1 MKRRTILLAVV
12 LAALMGLSVP
22 ASAAL
27 SAGQKLAAEALVK
40 QFSHR
45 DFAVREQ
52 AVNRLVAL
60 GVDVVPVVKKALAET
75 TDNEVKLRCEMVL
88 KAIAKKHGL
97 DVGLGV
103 KRPAKDWGL
112 DASKVTLKA
121 QGADL
126 DAVIETLAEQSGN
139 TLVRLPEAWA
149 GKPLVLQVTDM
160 PYWQAL
166 DQLCAQAKLIYTADY
181 QNGGLKLTAVEDA
194 IQDIS
199 AYAGPAVLKLTSATQ
214 TRSYRGTTAGVRGM
228 QDSLNYRFGFFWED
242 RLQPIRSEVS
252 FTSAKAPD
260 GTELKLNQT
269 PVRAFTGV
277 WGGGARGR
285 QRTAAGQAYTTIT
298 EVPEN
303 LEKVAELHG
312 VVKFTLGDGEKSLKI
327 ENALAEGE
335 KSGTL
340 DDTTLTVTNVNRRNT
355 WTQLSVKMTV
365 DGKEAAIQRYPYG
378 SPYGFFLIDPNG
390 EKHRGTSFGGFRR
403 VINAQQPGG
412 NPGNRQRRGR
422 GRGDG
427 AAPKAPAV
435 KVKKEAAAPAAVAD
449 FQVVVLADAGGVVM
463 AREGG
468 ANVDIV
474 VAQAG
479 GQRPG
484 GRRRQGNAAAGVM
497 RAGGGTSVSF
507 TRLPE
512 IEGAWALVFVM
523 PAQSTEKEFPFTFK
537 DVPLP

>member
-1 MKRRTILLAVV
+1 MKRRTILLAVL
-12 LAALMGLSVP
+12 LALLMGLSVP

-27 SAGQKLAAEALVK
+27 SAGQKLAAEALIK

-52 AVNRLVAL
+52 AVTRLVAL

-88 KAIAKKHGL
+88 KAIAKKHGI
-97 DVGLGV
+97 DVGLGT
-103 KRPAKDWGL
+103 KRPARDWGL

-149 GKPLVLQVTDM
+149 GQPLILQVTDM

-199 AYAGPAVLKLTSATQ
+199 AYAGPTVLKLTSATRM
-214 TRSYRGTTAGVRGM
+214 RSFRGAAAPMRGM
-228 QDSLNYRFGFFWED
+228 QNSLNYRFSFYWED

-269 PVRAFTGV
+269 PVRAFTGA
-277 WGGGARGR
+277 WGGGRGR

-298 EVPEN
+298 EVPEH

-390 EKHRGTSFGGFRR
+390 EKHRGTSFGGYRR

-412 NPGNRQRRGR
+412 NRGNRRRRGR
-422 GRGDG
+422 DRGDG
-427 AAPKAPAV
+427 AAPQAPAE
-435 KVKKEAAAPAAVAD
+435 KVKKEAAAPAAVGHV
-449 FQVVVLADAGGVVM
+449 QVVVLGDAGGVM
-463 AREGG
+463 AKEGG
-468 ANVDIV
+468 ADVEIV

-484 GRRRQGNAAAGVM
+484 GRRRQGNAAPGVM
-497 RAGGGTSVSF
+497 RAGGTSVSF